1 MSGKIFFAFILS
13 VILANLSARVVSWA
27 YRRRMVKLMSSG
39 AAPQDA
45 APRAYQTQFS
55 QSAAPL
61 SAGWSFSLS
70 ANRTASLCL
79 ALALVIISMLIG
91 ITAAS
96 FVLNFVYTEG
106 GFGPIK
112 LIVIGAVYSAPIVFV
127 LGMLWRWSWWRTS
140 GVACL
145 YFFFGVA
152 ITWLRSNEQQ
162 SLFGIILW
170 LGGQIGLPLA
180 ALLLL
185 TGSGK
190 TRAAAPYLFPPLF
203 VLAGASTLGLDV
215 LERGFYAGYSPWIGV
230 LVSVFGAT
238 GTFVFFAIVPWVIAY
253 WPIRA
258 FGRWLARAYREKL
271 FSEAIYLYAG
281 YWLVCLLTY
290 ALPSSGSLGL
300 TSFATLGAWLWIPI
314 GLRLAAPLLKPGG
327 AAPVLLVL
335 RVFRRDAEVESLF
348 DQIIESWRYTGS
360 VALIAGTD
368 LASRTLEPDDL
379 FAFMEGSIAQ
389 RFIKD
394 EAMLKK
400 QLAQLDTAP
409 DADGRYR
416 VNDFY
421 CFDTTW
427 QSVLLALVGRADRV
441 LMDLRG
447 LTDKNLGCLFE
458 LKALG
463 EAGHLA
469 KIVLLTD
476 RDTDGQA
483 ARAALGVSAAEDRIV
498 WEDASRVDAAKAR
511 KILQQLVE
519 AKAPLAAVAS
529 A

>member
-1 MSGKIFFAFILS
+1 MSGKIFLVFIVS
-13 VILANLSARVVSWA
+13 VILANLSARLVSWA
-27 YRRRMVKLMSSG
+27 YRRRILNLMSSQ

-45 APRAYQTQFS
+45 VPPAHQSQFS
-55 QSAAPL
+55 WASAPL
-61 SAGWSFSLS
+61 STRRSFLLS
-70 ANRTASLCL
+70 ANRMASRR
-79 ALALVIISMLIG
+79 LALVLVGISMLIG

-96 FVLNFVYTEG
+96 FILSFVYTEG
-106 GFGPIK
+106 GIGPIK
-112 LIVIGAVYSAPIVFV
+112 LVVIGAVYSAPIVFV
-127 LGMLWRWSWWRTS
+127 LGMLWRWSWWRTT

-145 YFFFGVA
+145 YFFLGVA

-215 LERGFYAGYSPWIGV
+215 LERGFFAGFSSWLGA
-230 LVSVFGAT
+230 LVNVFGAI
-238 GTFVFFAIVPWVIAY
+238 GTFVLFAIVPWVIAY

-314 GLRLAAPLLKPGG
+314 GLRLASPLLKPDG

-348 DQIIESWRYTGS
+348 DQVIEAWRYTGS

-379 FAFMEGSIAQ
+379 FAYMEGSIAQ

-394 EAMLKK
+394 DTMLKN

-427 QSVLLALVGRADRV
+427 QNVLMALIGRADRV

-447 LTDKNLGCLFE
+447 LSENNRGCLFE

-463 EAGHLA
+463 EANHLT

-476 RDTDGQA
+476 GDTDTKA
-483 ARAALGVSAAEDRIV
+483 AQLALGHGPAQRVV
-498 WEDASRVDAAKAR
+498 WEDASQVDGAKAQ
-511 KILQQLVE
+511 KILQELLD
-519 AKAPLAAVAS
+519 AKG
-529 A
+529 